1 MSPRSKANTE
11 AEQAAQAELF
21 VESKVI
27 PESAR
32 SSEDCSDEEFQ
43 KMFEKYYTT
52 IDEADQKLQ
61 RGNQQFEDTLS
72 SRSDALTYF

>member
-1 MSPRSKANTE
+1 
-11 AEQAAQAELF
+11 
-21 VESKVI
+21 
-27 PESAR
+27 
-32 SSEDCSDEEFQ
+32 
-43 KMFEKYYTT
+43 MFEKYYTT